1 MKQHDLGDLVG
12 LPRPR
17 YRRDEVEQLVG
28 APHDHLVRW
37 WRAMGFAEIPED
49 EVAFTDDDVEMARR
63 LMMLTGSGIIDDDAV
78 LRMARLFGASFSR
91 IAEAQ
96 AAQLDELATAGEDLP
111 VELFAESMMYVWRRH
126 LGAALGRWIDADEEH
141 RELAV
146 GFADVSGFS
155 KLAKQLEPEEL
166 ASVVDTFETA
176 AFDVVSTHGGR
187 VVKLIGD
194 EVMFV
199 ADDVPTAVDI
209 GLDLMDAVARLAVP
223 VALHCGIASG
233 PTVTVGGDVFG
244 STVNLASRL
253 TDVARRGRLVLPR
266 EAARALESRPDL
278 HVHRVRRAFDL
289 KGFGRTRLV
298 TVTRN
303 ADDGGDA
310 GPAHSGDAADRGP
323 TDAPDLG

>member
-1 MKQHDLGDLVG
+1 
-12 LPRPR
+12 
-17 YRRDEVEQLVG
+17 
-28 APHDHLVRW
+28 
-37 WRAMGFAEIPED
+37 MGFAEIPED

-63 LMMLTGSGIIDDDAV
+63 LMTLTGSGIIDDDAV

-126 LGAALGRWIDADEEH
+126 LGAALGRWIDADEDH

-166 ASVVDTFETA
+166 ASVVDAFETT

-194 EVMFV
+194 EAMFV
-199 ADDVPTAVDI
+199 ADDVPTAVDV
-209 GLDLMDAVARLAVP
+209 GLDLMDAVGSLPVP

-253 TDVARRGRLVLPR
+253 TDVARKGRVVLPR
-266 EAARALESRPDL
+266 EAAAELLDRDDL
-278 HVHRVRRAFDL
+278 TVHRVRRVFDL

-303 ADDGGDA
+303 AAPDGPDGDDDTPNPGDDHHWV
-310 GPAHSGDAADRGP
+310 GAHSDH
-323 TDAPDLG
+323 APDPG